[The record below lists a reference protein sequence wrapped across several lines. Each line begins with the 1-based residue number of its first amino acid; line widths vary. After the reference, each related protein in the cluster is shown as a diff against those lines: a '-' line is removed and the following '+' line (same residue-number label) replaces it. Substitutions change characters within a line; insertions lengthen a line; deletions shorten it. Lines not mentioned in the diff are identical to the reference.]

1 LGTGAR
7 GAPVVMMTPEGV
19 RVRKGWLD
27 RAGNGTAL
35 ERFRVHLVRVSLE
48 ADRRDAELMHYMTH
62 KHRSLTCQR
71 CRAGAGVYVDASRD
85 LVPIV

>member
-1 LGTGAR
+1 
-7 GAPVVMMTPEGV
+7 MMTPEDV

-48 ADRRDAELMHYMTH
+48 ADRRDAELLRQVAQLSGAARRRYVLWTMVELGSSDGSIE
-62 KHRSLTCQR
+62 RAIRFALTYC
-71 CRAGAGVYVDASRD
+71 V
-85 LVPIV
+85 